1 MQIASNLLN
10 TALCKLS
17 QLKMGYNLQKA
28 IINLQNRWFAHI
40 FNVKFGIKIFFE
52 ISGISWT
59 RLEAGEALYPS
70 INSTVTM

>member
-1 MQIASNLLN
+1 
-10 TALCKLS
+10 
-17 QLKMGYNLQKA
+17 MGYNSQNA